1 MSISSKNQKT
11 NENALSGDS
20 RNEKE
25 QLNKLLSLYLEGS
38 PMYRTDRKINEVE
51 IRFGTNTYLSNP
63 ISKIDYDNV
72 VKHLYS
78 LGFICYNTKG
88 LMMLRIQNE
97 YNDLHTGHT
106 KISQLRAEIVG
117 MNLIQE
123 YCRTNNLQ
131 KLLDLP
137 STISGNSSKIK
148 FTMKSQP
155 KYKNGDSVFPV
166 NFNDFNFRVSYQLEE
181 DFSTSSDIARNTIS
195 KWTDQKKLF
204 RYINR
209 VRFSHPTY
217 PVFADISILKSN
229 RTTRNN
235 KTGKKIPVPQY
246 TIQDAFV
253 FENPETYEIEMELDN
268 TRIGTGTDYDTVDKL
283 HNLIK
288 KCVRFILSALQG
300 SNYPISYVERKEIL
314 EEYWKTIHQKHDEK
328 TKVNDG
334 QHPPSIRV
342 TNKDFIGPKSYTLQ
356 LENIVEK
363 SPSTPVL
370 RTFEDVPIVS
380 RTTKNEELL
389 KYPEMEQPK
398 VQTTNVPNI
407 RNNYTVTDK
416 ADGYRKLLYVN
427 KQGKIYTIDTNMS
440 VVFTGMKTKNSECFY
455 SILDGEHITVDNKN
469 NKLNLFAAFDLYFI
483 NKKSVREL
491 AFMKI
496 EGEEDI
502 HDDKFRLLLM
512 QKFILSLNM
521 QLVTNTSF
529 SSSKEEQFTV
539 KSKEFYTSTPDIPIF
554 RSCSI
559 ILANIN
565 DGIYQYN
572 TDGLIF
578 TPCNT
583 GVASNRVGIAG
594 PLMGVT
600 WDLSF
605 KWKPPQYNTIDFLV
619 SIKKDKNGRDEI
631 YNIFQEG
638 TQTASETKIVQYKKL
653 VLMCGFDVK
662 KHAFLNAFQT
672 ILDGNLENILSKQ
685 ILNNSQDYQPRPFYP
700 THPYDDTAKFCN
712 IIPIENMNGE
722 LVLKTEDGD
731 YFEEDTIVEFKYD
744 ITKEKGWRW
753 IPIKVRY
760 DKTTELRNG
769 IKNYG
774 NAYHVA
780 NSNWTSIH
788 FPVTDTIISTGIV
801 STDVLDISMEA
812 DEGVY
817 YNRTERNS
825 ANPDMNKPGSST
837 VFMRNFHNLFVK
849 RKLILGVADRGSILI
864 DYAVGKAG
872 DLSKWID
879 GNYKFIFGIDIS
891 RDNIHNFLD
900 GACVRYLKEY
910 QKYSKNI
917 PAALFVNGN
926 SSLSIRNKGDAFAT
940 DKDKM
945 IAKAVFGNGPKDS
958 SYLGKGVY
966 DNYGIA
972 SGGFNVSSCQF
983 ALHYFFENMTTLH
996 GFLGNLSDCTKV
1008 GGYFIGTCF
1017 DGKTVF
1023 DRMNRR
1029 KKGEPYTIFSQNGQK
1044 ICEITKEYD
1053 STGFPDDELSVG
1065 YAIHVYQESIQ
1076 KVIREYLVN
1085 FSFLKRMMED
1095 YGFVLA
1101 TDEEIVK
1108 MDLPYSTGLFDE
1120 LFRHMEYEIQ
1130 RNRYH
1135 KYGNAFK
1142 MSPEEKTLSFMNRY
1156 FIFKK
1161 VRPVDTG
1168 KVAKN
1173 MDYSAKL
1180 EEERNTEA
1188 DEMLN
1193 ETVKRVSHGRKGYKL
1208 KGTRFII

>member
-1 MSISSKNQKT
+1 MSISSN
-11 NENALSGDS
+11 LLHSSGGS

-25 QLNKLLSLYLEGS
+25 ELIKLISLYLEGS
-38 PMYRTDRKINEVE
+38 PMYRPDRKVNEVE
-51 IRFGTNTYLSNP
+51 IRFGTNSYLSNP

-78 LGFICYNTKG
+78 LGFTCSNTKG
-88 LMMLRIQNE
+88 IMMLRIQNE
-97 YNDLHTGHT
+97 YNDVHTGHT
-106 KISQLRAEIVG
+106 KISQMRAEIVG
-117 MNLIQE
+117 MDLIQE

-137 STISGNSSKIK
+137 STISGNSNKIK

-155 KYKNGDSVFPV
+155 KYSNGDSVLPV
-166 NFNDFNFRVSYQLEE
+166 NFNDFNFRVSYQLEQ
-181 DFSTSSDIARNTIS
+181 DFSTSSDIARNTIN

-209 VRFSHPTY
+209 VRFSHPNY

-253 FENPETYEIEMELDN
+253 FENPETYEVEMELDN
-268 TRIGTGTDYDTVDKL
+268 TRIGTGTEYDTVDKV
-283 HNLIK
+283 HNLIR

-300 SNYPISYVERKEIL
+300 SNYPISYIERKEIL

-328 TKVNDG
+328 TKTKDVPA
-334 QHPPSIRV
+334 QPIRV
-342 TNKDFIGPKSYTLQ
+342 LNKDFIGPKSYTLQ
-356 LENIVEK
+356 LENIVDRTSGVSIHEGFPSQSTGNEK
-363 SPSTPVL
+363 RKDAPSN
-370 RTFEDVPIVS
+370 I
-380 RTTKNEELL
+380 
-389 KYPEMEQPK
+389 
-398 VQTTNVPNI
+398 PNI
-407 RNNYTVTDK
+407 RENYTVTDK

-427 KQGKIYTIDTNMS
+427 KDGKIYTIDTNMNS
-440 VVFTGMKTKNSECFY
+440 VFTGMKTKNSECFY
-455 SILDGEHITVDNKN
+455 SILDGEHITTDNKN
-469 NKLNLFAAFDLYFI
+469 NKLNLFAAFDIYFI

-512 QKFILSLNM
+512 QKFIYSLNM
-521 QLVTNTSF
+521 QPVTATT
-529 SSSKEEQFTV
+529 SSKEEQFSI
-539 KSKEFYTSTPDIPIF
+539 KSKEFYTSTPDISIF

-583 GVASNRVGIAG
+583 GVASNRVGTAG

-638 TQTASETKIVQYKKL
+638 TQTASQTKIIQYKRL

-672 ILDGNLENILSKQ
+672 ILDGNLENTLSKQ
-685 ILNNSQDYQPRPFYP
+685 SANNKQEYQPRPFYP

-712 IIPIENMNGE
+712 IIPIESENGE

-788 FPVTDTIISTGIV
+788 FPVTENIISTGVV

-817 YNRTERNS
+817 YNRNQQNL

-849 RKLILGVADRGSILI
+849 RKLILGVANRGSTLI

-910 QKYSKNI
+910 QKYSKDI
-917 PAALFVNGN
+917 PSALFVNGN
-926 SSLSIRNKGDAFAT
+926 SSLSIRNKGEAFAT

-945 IAKAVFGNGPKDS
+945 VAKSVFGNGPKDVA
-958 SYLGKGVY
+958 YLGKGVY
-966 DNYGIA
+966 DNYGVA
-972 SGGFNVSSCQF
+972 SAGFNVSSCQF

-996 GFLGNLSDCTKV
+996 GFLSNLADCTKI

-1017 DGKTVF
+1017 DGKTLF
-1023 DRMNRR
+1023 NRMSRR

-1065 YAIHVYQESIQ
+1065 YPIHVYQESIQ

-1085 FSFLKRMMED
+1085 FVFLRRMMED
-1095 YGFVLA
+1095 YGFILA
-1101 TDEEIVK
+1101 TDEEVVK
-1108 MDLPYSTGLFDE
+1108 MDLPNSTGLFDE

-1135 KYGNAFK
+1135 KYGDAFK

-1173 MDYSAKL
+1173 MDYSTRL
-1180 EEERNTEA
+1180 EEERNAEA
-1188 DEMLN
+1188 AEMVL
-1193 ETVKRVSHGRKGYKL
+1193 ETVKRASHGRKGYKL
-1208 KGTRFII
+1208 KGTRFIIR